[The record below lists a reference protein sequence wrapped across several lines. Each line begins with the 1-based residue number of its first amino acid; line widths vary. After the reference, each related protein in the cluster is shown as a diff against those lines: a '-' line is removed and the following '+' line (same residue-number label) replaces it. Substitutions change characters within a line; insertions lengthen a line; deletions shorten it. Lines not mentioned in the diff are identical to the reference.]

1 MPAALTIDDDA
12 LATYIDS
19 NADAATQKN
28 YLDDIKEELSV
39 LIGAAERLTNM
50 VRLES
55 IRIPKDFAAVAAELR
70 PNAKHPLAAGNEPL
84 ILPIAG
90 KTGWIFLVHAKLFGP
105 EFDAHIRH
113 TLYWHE
119 LTRLTHKMQFP
130 TLRRGQK
137 PNRNSI
143 LLGELYRAFGEYDAA
158 RKAFAWRD
166 GLLKEHLHEQ
176 LSKLAREDFVSSLHG
191 QAQIALADQHE
202 AYPASLNFVLKESG
216 DVRGF
221 LSAMRPFITH
231 RTVALSLAWAAMDH
245 DPALSLEA
253 ARKLSALPQEA
264 RPLLGLFRKHHVS
277 GNADLTEDIDILGN
291 LWKVWGL
298 HIVDTS
304 SGITVEPQIPQDE
317 SQDSP
322 EKDQVNV

>member
-1 MPAALTIDDDA
+1 MPAALSIDDDA
-12 LATYIDS
+12 LAAYIDDS
-19 NADAATQKN
+19 ADENTKKN
-28 YLDDIKEELSV
+28 FLDDTKEELSV

-55 IRIPKDFAAVAAELR
+55 IRIPKNFAAVAAELR
-70 PNAKHPLAAGNEPL
+70 PNAKKNFATGNEPL

-90 KTGWIFLVHAKLFGP
+90 KTGWIFLVHAKLYGP
-105 EFDAHIRH
+105 QFDAHIRH
-113 TLYWHE
+113 ALYWHE
-119 LTRLTHKMQFP
+119 LTRLAHKMQFP
-130 TLRRGQK
+130 AMRRGQK
-137 PNRNSI
+137 PNRDSI
-143 LLGELYRAFGEYDAA
+143 LLGEVYRAFGEYDAA

-166 GLLKEHLHEQ
+166 GLIKDHLQQQ
-176 LSKLAREDFVSSLHG
+176 LSSLARQDFISSLEG

-202 AYPASLNFVLKESG
+202 QYPLSLNMVLKEIS

-245 DPALSLEA
+245 DPALALDA
-253 ARKLSALPQEA
+253 AKKLTHLPQEA

-277 GNADLTEDIDILGN
+277 GNTDLTEGVEVLGN

-298 HIVDTS
+298 HIVDTPN
-304 SGITVEPQIPQDE
+304 GITVEPQVHEIT
-317 SQDSP
+317 SL
-322 EKDQVNV
+322 N

>member
-1 MPAALTIDDDA
+1 MPAALIIDDEA

-19 NADAATQKN
+19 HADADTKKN
-28 YLDDIKEELSV
+28 YLDDVKEELSV

-55 IRIPKDFAAVAAELR
+55 IRIPKDFATVAAQLR
-70 PNAKHPLAAGNEPL
+70 PNAKHGLATGNEPL

-105 EFDAHIRH
+105 EFDPHIRH
-113 TLYWHE
+113 ALYWHE
-119 LTRLTHKMQFP
+119 LTRLAHKMQFP
-130 TLRRGQK
+130 AMRRGQK

-143 LLGELYRAFGEYDAA
+143 LLGEVYRAYGEYDAA

-176 LSKLAREDFVSSLHG
+176 LSRLAREDFVSSLQG

-202 AYPASLNFVLKESG
+202 AYPTSLNFVLKETG

-231 RTVALSLAWAAMDH
+231 RTVALALAWAAMDH
-245 DPALSLEA
+245 DPALGLDA
-253 ARKLSALPQEA
+253 ARKLSTLPQEA

-277 GNADLTEDIDILGN
+277 GNTDLTDGIEILGN
-291 LWKVWGL
+291 LWKAWGL
-298 HIVDTS
+298 HIIDTPT
-304 SGITVEPQIPQDE
+304 GITIEPQIPENTEDPATNAPQA
-317 SQDSP
+317 
-322 EKDQVNV
+322 NA